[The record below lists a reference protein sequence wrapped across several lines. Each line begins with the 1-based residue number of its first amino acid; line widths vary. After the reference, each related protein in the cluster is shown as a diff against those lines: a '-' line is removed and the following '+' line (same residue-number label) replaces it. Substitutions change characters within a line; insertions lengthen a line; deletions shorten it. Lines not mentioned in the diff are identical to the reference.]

1 VSGSGGP
8 RAAVVNVD
16 AGVVAPGATGA
27 PVGLPRYVE
36 VETSRRCNRTCAWC
50 PNGEHPVRRRQEL
63 MDWTLFR
70 RIVDELA
77 TLEYGGWLA
86 FHNYN
91 EPLLNRRLLDE
102 IGYVRAT
109 APAARAAI
117 YSNGDVLTRELFDR
131 LMSAGVGYLR
141 VTRYPHRADTP
152 PSFDAIRAW
161 LRRAGLADDFVWD
174 FRAVRQGLAAVIDT
188 PGMRVE
194 VISPAIETAYN
205 NRGGSVTMLPVL
217 VKART
222 ERCLMTATSAVIDYR
237 GRMKMCCCVY
247 PETPAHAGYVIGDL
261 HTATFAD
268 LWWSQRMDAYRAGH
282 ARADWSLSP
291 ACTGCSQPLPETRR

>member
-1 VSGSGGP
+1 MTLAGGQ
-8 RAAVVNVD
+8 ATAVVD
-16 AGVVAPGATGA
+16 AGIGPVATGGTGA

-36 VETSRRCNRTCAWC
+36 METSRRCNRSCAWC
-50 PNGEHPVRRRQEL
+50 PNGEHAVRRRQEL

-70 RIVDELA
+70 RVVDELGG
-77 TLEYGGWLA
+77 LGYGGWLA

-109 APAARAAI
+109 MPAARPAV
-117 YSNGDVLTRELFDR
+117 YSNGDVLTRELFER
-131 LMSAGVGYLR
+131 LVTAGVSYIR
-141 VTRYPHRADTP
+141 VTRYPRRADTA
-152 PSFDAIRAW
+152 PSFDVLRAW

-174 FRAVRQGLAAVIDT
+174 FRRVRQGLAAVIDT
-188 PGMRVE
+188 PELRVE
-194 VISPAIETAYN
+194 VISPAIVDTYN
-205 NRGGSVTMLPVL
+205 SRAGSVTTLPVL
-217 VKART
+217 AKQRT
-222 ERCLMTATSAVIDYR
+222 EPCLMTATSAVIDYR

-247 PETPAHAGYVIGDL
+247 PEIPSHAGYVLGDL

-268 LWWSQRMDAYRAGH
+268 LWWSDRMNAWRAAH

-291 ACTGCSQPLPETRR
+291 ACAGCSQPLPETRR